1 MNGVKYNYMKAR
13 LFRKVAVVTGAGS
26 ASDGIGTGQAI
37 SIALAREGC
46 SVLLVDID
54 SERASN
60 TLSIIEAE
68 GGSAQ
73 VFSGDI
79 TQEPVAKDMISYA
92 VTRFGGLDIL
102 VNNLGVVFHGNV
114 LTASEHDWEESYRL
128 NVRSMIYSSKYAIP
142 VMEQQKQGS
151 IINLSSSLAL
161 RAASQS
167 LPLPYSVAKGAVIS
181 LTTTMAVQHGK
192 DGIRVNAILPGLLR
206 TPMATKHLGQEALE
220 LRRKSVPL
228 QTQGDAWDVAMA
240 AVFFASDESKW
251 ITGVVLPVDVG
262 LLVTTPLSM
271 LDSLDLTTDFSS

>member
-1 MNGVKYNYMKAR
+1 MNAR
-13 LFRKVAVVTGAGS
+13 LSHKVAVITGAGS
-26 ASDGIGTGQAI
+26 SSAGIGTGQAI
-37 SIALAREGC
+37 STALAREGC
-46 SVLLVDID
+46 KVLLVDID
-54 SERASN
+54 PGRVSN

-73 VFSGDI
+73 VFTRDI
-79 TQEPVAKDMISYA
+79 TQEIVAKDMIDYA
-92 VTRFGGLDIL
+92 GGCFGTLDIL
-102 VNNLGVVFHGNV
+102 VNNLGVMFYGDVV
-114 LTASEHDWEESYRL
+114 TASEHDWEESYRL

-142 VMEQQKQGS
+142 VLEQQKKGS

-206 TPMATKHLGQEALE
+206 TPMATKDLSQDELE

-240 AVFFASDESKW
+240 AVFLASDESKW
-251 ITGVVLPVDVG
+251 ITGVVLPVDG
-262 LLVTTPLSM
+262 GMLVTTPLSM
-271 LDSLDLTTDFSS
+271 LDSLGLTSDFSS

>member
-1 MNGVKYNYMKAR
+1 MELYMKAR
-13 LFRKVAVVTGAGS
+13 LSRKVAVITGAGS
-26 ASDGIGTGQAI
+26 SSDGIGTGQAI

-46 SVLLVDID
+46 KVLLVDID
-54 SERASN
+54 SERVAN

-73 VFSGDI
+73 VFTGDI
-79 TQEPVAKDMISYA
+79 TQEIVAKEMINYA
-92 VTRFGGLDIL
+92 VSCFGTLDIL
-102 VNNLGVVFHGNV
+102 VNNLGVMFYGDV

-128 NVRSMIYSSKYAIP
+128 NVRSMIYCSKYAIP
-142 VMEQQKQGS
+142 VLGQQKQGS

-192 DGIRVNAILPGLLR
+192 DSIRVNAILPGLLR
-206 TPMATKHLGQEALE
+206 TPMATRGLSQDELE
-220 LRRKSVPL
+220 TRRKSVPL

-240 AVFFASDESKW
+240 AVFLASDESKW
-251 ITGVVLPVDVG
+251 ITGVVLPVDG
-262 LLVTTPLSM
+262 GMLVTTPLSM
-271 LDSLDLTTDFSS
+271 LDSLGLTPDSSS

>member
-1 MNGVKYNYMKAR
+1 MKAR
-13 LFRKVAVVTGAGS
+13 LSRKVAVITGAGS
-26 ASDGIGTGQAI
+26 SSDGIGTGQAI

-46 SVLLVDID
+46 KVLLVDID
-54 SERASN
+54 SERVAN

-73 VFSGDI
+73 VFIGDI
-79 TQEPVAKDMISYA
+79 TQEIVAKEMINYA
-92 VTRFGGLDIL
+92 VSCFGTLDIL
-102 VNNLGVVFHGNV
+102 VNNLGVMFYGNV

-128 NVRSMIYSSKYAIP
+128 NVRSMIYCSKYAIP
-142 VMEQQKQGS
+142 IMGQQKQGS

-192 DGIRVNAILPGLLR
+192 DSIRVNAILPGLLR
-206 TPMATKHLGQEALE
+206 TPMATRGLSQDELE
-220 LRRKSVPL
+220 TRRKSVPL

-240 AVFFASDESKW
+240 AVFLASDESKW
-251 ITGVVLPVDVG
+251 ITGVVLPVDG
-262 LLVTTPLSM
+262 GMLVTTPLSM
-271 LDSLDLTTDFSS
+271 LDSLGLTPDSSS

>member
-1 MNGVKYNYMKAR
+1 MNMR
-13 LFRKVAVVTGAGS
+13 LSHKVAVITGAGS
-26 ASDGIGTGQAI
+26 SSEGIGTGQAI

-46 SVLLVDID
+46 KVLLVDID
-54 SERASN
+54 PKRVSN

-68 GGSAQ
+68 GGFAQ
-73 VFSGDI
+73 VFTGDI
-79 TQEPVAKDMISYA
+79 TQEIVAKDMIDYA
-92 VTRFGGLDIL
+92 VSCFGTLDIL
-102 VNNLGVVFHGNV
+102 VNNLGVMFYGDV
-114 LTASEHDWEESYRL
+114 LTASEYDWDESYRL

-142 VMEQQKQGS
+142 ILEQQKKGS

-206 TPMATKHLGQEALE
+206 TPMATKDLSQDELE

-240 AVFFASDESKW
+240 AVFLASDESKW
-251 ITGVVLPVDVG
+251 ITGVVLPVDG
-262 LLVTTPLSM
+262 GMLVTTPLSM
-271 LDSLDLTTDFSS
+271 LDSLGLTPDFSS